1 MKSLNNSLVHGLTVL
16 FFVMEAQ
23 SVSAAAITFNSAL
36 PVAKGE
42 FVNREQVVLMR
53 SEHEPGGLQRN
64 MQVNS
69 LVSVLGYG
77 VSGKLAAFIA
87 LPYADKELRLSMNGS
102 RVGRSNDDFGDL
114 TIFGR
119 YTFWQQDAP
128 GQTFRIAGFGGV
140 KAPTGSDDESDNL
153 GRLPISVQPGTGAW
167 DGFGGI
173 VATYQTLEYQLD
185 GQLAY
190 RANGSAHSFEAGDET
205 RLDASLQYRLW
216 PRTLDADL
224 VGFLYGV
231 LETNLVYRDRNETH
245 GQDDPNTGGTT
256 LFLTPGLQ
264 FVTKRVILEVAV
276 QLPVSQNLNGTALET
291 DYLLRTGFRW
301 NF

>member
-1 MKSLNNSLVHGLTVL
+1 MNAPTIPRIL
-16 FFVMEAQ
+16 AQ
-23 SVSAAAITFNSAL
+23 SVSSLGSNTTHCVPRNRSQEIVGQDVVVRRRPITNS
-36 PVAKGE
+36 
-42 FVNREQVVLMR
+42 
-53 SEHEPGGLQRN
+53 
-64 MQVNS
+64 
-69 LVSVLGYG
+69 
-77 VSGKLAAFIA
+77 
-87 LPYADKELRLSMNGS
+87 
-102 RVGRSNDDFGDL
+102 
-114 TIFGR
+114 
-119 YTFWQQDAP
+119 
-128 GQTFRIAGFGGV
+128 AGFGGV
-140 KAPTGSDDESDNL
+140 KAPTGSDDKSDSL

-205 RLDASLQYRLW
+205 RLDGSLQYRLW
-216 PRTLDADL
+216 PRTLGADL

-231 LETNLVYRDRNETH
+231 LETNLVYRDRNEAH
-245 GQDDPNTGGTT
+245 GQDDPNSGGTT

-291 DYLLRTGFRW
+291 DYILRTGFRW